1 MPNQTNSLLEAPD
14 SVTVDNQGDLLVGDR
29 HHKLFRWRPGA
40 EKLDTIAGSGTGGFG
55 GDGGSAVNAML
66 SFPSGVAVN
75 SRDDITTVAGT
86 GECASGGDGGQGTNA
101 AVDYPSTMVLDGKG
115 NLFFVESGIGRV
127 RCIDPHGV
135 IRAYA
140 GTGEKGFS
148 GDGGLADKARLNNP
162 SGLALDADGNLYI
175 SDFVTNRVRRVDAL
189 THIITTVAGNGRPG
203 VGSVWFCRQ
212 PRKGTLPNLTSA
224 IRAFSIGVELRFIK
238 PDPINCIR
246 S

>member
-1 MPNQTNSLLEAPD
+1 MNEYRPTVSNQNDSLLEAPD
-14 SVTVDNQGDLLVGDR
+14 SVTVDHHGDLLVVDR

-40 EKLDTIAGSGTGGFG
+40 EKLETIAGSGTGGFG
-55 GDGGSAVNAML
+55 GDGGLTVNAML
-66 SFPSGVAVN
+66 SFPSGVAVS
-75 SRDDITTVAGT
+75 SRDDIFIADYQNCRIRKVDGRTQIITTVAGA

-148 GDGGLADKARLNNP
+148 GDGGLSDKARLNNP

-175 SDFVTNRVRRVDAL
+175 SDFVKNRVRSVDAL
-189 THIITTVAGNGRPG
+189 ITTVAGNGRPAR
-203 VGSVWFCRQ
+203 VD
-212 PRKGTLPNLTSA
+212 A
-224 IRAFSIGVELRFIK
+224 IM
-238 PDPINCIR
+238 
-246 S
+246 